1 MGRTT
6 SHPCR
11 SIIPWWEGHSQA
23 LRPQRDAMWSRGQQP
38 AASAGL
44 QQQGVPAWCSDMA
57 TWASP
62 TLVSGT
68 PKERGHMCPQSRG
81 WKEGVQGWD
90 SRAAGERRSGHS
102 PVLVGGWQKP
112 QKWAGECSTGPSPR
126 KDPKVSVPGRDSG
139 LGW

>member
-11 SIIPWWEGHSQA
+11 SITPWWEGHSQA

-44 QQQGVPAWCSDMA
+44 RQQGVPAWCSDMA

-68 PKERGHMCPQSRG
+68 PKERGHMCPQSREVDPTISTLCGQKGKGRG
-81 WKEGVQGWD
+81 WKECVQGWD
-90 SRAAGERRSGHS
+90 SRAAGERRFGHS
-102 PVLVGGWQKP
+102 AVLVWGQKP
-112 QKWAGECSTGPSPR
+112 QK
-126 KDPKVSVPGRDSG
+126 
-139 LGW
+139 